1 MSDGRPR
8 NILVIKLGAL
18 GDFAQAFG
26 PFQAIR
32 KHHPGDRITLLTTAP
47 FVELALQLPWFNAVA
62 IDARPK
68 ALDLKG
74 WRALRRMLR
83 DGGFDRVY
91 DLQTSDRSSGY
102 RKLFLPGP
110 QPEWSGIAK
119 GCSHPHRN
127 PRRDFLHTI
136 ERQAEQLAD
145 AGIADVPP
153 PDLGWLRD
161 RLDGFDL
168 PERFALI
175 APGGAAHRPAKRWP
189 AAYFAGL
196 TTHLDGLGIA
206 SLLIGS
212 SDEAGLHAEIMAAGK
227 AASLAGRTSFDQIIS
242 LGRRATL
249 AIGNDTGPMHLVAM
263 TGCPTLVLF
272 SAESDPALCAPRG
285 EKVKVL
291 RRDDLAGLSVG
302 EVAAVTDDLL

>member
-1 MSDGRPR
+1 MTDRRPR

-32 KHHPGDRITLLTTAP
+32 NHHPGDRITLLTTAP
-47 FVELALQLPWFNAVA
+47 FMDLARQLPWFDKVAV
-62 IDARPK
+62 DARPK
-68 ALDLKG
+68 ALDLRG
-74 WRALRRMLR
+74 WLSLRRMLR
-83 DGGFDRVY
+83 DEKFDRVY

-102 RKLFLPGP
+102 RRLFFPGP
-110 QPEWSGIAK
+110 MPEWSGIAT
-119 GCSHPHRN
+119 GCSHPHSN
-127 PRRDFLHTI
+127 PARDSLHTI

-153 PDLGWLRD
+153 PDLGWLQD

-189 AAYFAGL
+189 AENFATL
-196 TTHLDGLGIA
+196 TKHLAGEGIA

-212 SDEAGLHAEIMAAGK
+212 GDEAGLHAEIADAGT
-227 AASLAGRTSFDQIIS
+227 ATSLAGRTSFDQVIS
-242 LGRRATL
+242 LGRRAAL
-249 AIGNDTGPMHLVAM
+249 AVGNDTGPMHLVAM

-285 EKVKVL
+285 EKVEVM
-291 RRDDLAGLSVG
+291 RQDDLAELSVG
-302 EVAAVTDDLL
+302 EVAAVTDRLL

>member
-1 MSDGRPR
+1 MSDGQPR

-32 KHHPGDRITLLTTAP
+32 RHHGGDRITLLTTAP
-47 FVELALQLPWFNAVA
+47 YLELAMQLPWFNAVA
-62 IDARPK
+62 VDARPK
-68 ALDLKG
+68 AFDLKG

-83 DGGFDRVY
+83 DGRFDRVY

-110 QPEWSGIAK
+110 MPEWSGIAK

-127 PRRDFLHTI
+127 PRRDFMHTV

-153 PDLGWLRD
+153 PDLGWLQD

-189 AAYFAGL
+189 AEHFAAL
-196 TTHLDGLGIA
+196 TMRLDQLGIT

-212 SDEAGLHAEIMAAGK
+212 GEEAALHSEIMAAGK
-227 AASLAGRTSFDQIIS
+227 ATSLAGRTAFDQIIS

-249 AIGNDTGPMHLVAM
+249 AIGNDTGPMHLLAM
-263 TGCPTLVLF
+263 AGCPTLVLF
-272 SAESDPALCAPRG
+272 SGESDPALCAPRG
-285 EKVKVL
+285 DRVEVL
-291 RRDDLAGLSVG
+291 RRGDLAELSVE
-302 EVAAVTDDLL
+302 EVKAEVDGLL